1 MGAKTEVILP
11 QVLRDRRDIVLM
23 SIRIFCQILLP
34 FPCSNFAQNLISS
47 IFSGTDYLPQI
58 LSKSVQHFCK
68 MNKIMPMLA
77 WDNGTDNATLLCMVC
92 CGHKDMSQVVFLRL
106 TKTNL
111 NTSTDIRT
119 DMKLEYDMS
128 SRSEESH
135 LSETV
140 VKNLYH

>member
-1 MGAKTEVILP
+1 MG
-11 QVLRDRRDIVLM
+11 QWDRQCHSAVHG
-23 SIRIFCQILLP
+23 LLW
-34 FPCSNFAQNLISS
+34 
-47 IFSGTDYLPQI
+47 T
-58 LSKSVQHFCK
+58 
-68 MNKIMPMLA
+68 
-77 WDNGTDNATLLCMVC
+77 
-92 CGHKDMSQVVFLRL
+92 HKDMSQVVFLRL